1 MKIGTRLGLGFACTL
16 LLTVMMGVTSWVI
29 LQKIMQAT
37 DAMVSD
43 GVQIERDVKDWL
55 ASTTLNG
62 ERAYILAMGFS
73 GKQADAMRRNMAA
86 TSEHIST
93 VQKRL
98 ESKEQDET
106 EKRLLATIAQK
117 RIFYVNIRKEVGDL
131 NDQGKV
137 VEAMEHTM
145 TKMVPARDDYI
156 AAIAEFTSYEQQHLI
171 KANEEVERI
180 SQFAQYLTLGFAG
193 VAVLLGLAVA
203 LRLTWGIT
211 GPLNEAVKVAKTVA
225 SGDLTSRI
233 EVRTTDETGQLMQA
247 MKDMNESL
255 LNTVLQVRQSSDT
268 IAMAT
273 SEIASGNLDL
283 SSRTEQ
289 QAASLEETAS
299 SMEEITSTVRQT
311 GDNARQANQLA
322 AQAAEIATRGSDVAS
337 LVADTMREIEGSS
350 KKIVDIISV
359 IDGITFQTNILA
371 LNAAVEAARAGEQGR
386 GFAVVA
392 TEVRSLA
399 QRSAIAAREIK
410 DLIDDSVD
418 KVLHGTGLVNNA
430 VSTML
435 EIGDSIRRV
444 NDIVSE
450 ITMATQEQ
458 VQGIEQVNQAVA
470 EMDTVSQ
477 QNAALVEEAAAAA
490 ESMQD
495 QARALVSLVDVFNT
509 GSGKA
514 RFPLAVMASPAAVPK
529 RPAKDP
535 VRQLKTPAMEVVS
548 SRDDDWEEF

>member
-29 LQKIMQAT
+29 LQKVMQAT

-137 VEAMEHTM
+137 AEAMEHTM